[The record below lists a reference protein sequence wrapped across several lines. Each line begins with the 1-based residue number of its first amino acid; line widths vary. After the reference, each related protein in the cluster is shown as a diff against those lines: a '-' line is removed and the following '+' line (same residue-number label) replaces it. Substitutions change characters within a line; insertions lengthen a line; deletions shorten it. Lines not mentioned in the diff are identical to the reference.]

1 MAFFEKL
8 NQMAKNLGDKTTDAI
23 EVTKLN
29 GKIASEKLAA
39 NEELLKI
46 GQFYYNRYLNGYA
59 EDEIVEYCNKA
70 KEHFDQADS
79 LQAQVDGIQGVTAS
93 GTSNMNANVKYCT
106 NCGASLPVE
115 TKFCNQCGAK
125 L

>member
-1 MAFFEKL
+1 MALFEKL
-8 NQMAKNLGDKTTDAI
+8 NQMAKNLGDKTTDVI

-46 GQFYYNRYLNGYA
+46 GQIYYKRYLNGYA

-79 LQAQVDGIQGVTAS
+79 LQAQVDEIQGAS
-93 GTSNMNANVKYCT
+93 TPGVSNANVNVKYCT
-106 NCGASLPVE
+106 NCGASLPIE
-115 TKFCNQCGAK
+115 TKFCNQCGTK